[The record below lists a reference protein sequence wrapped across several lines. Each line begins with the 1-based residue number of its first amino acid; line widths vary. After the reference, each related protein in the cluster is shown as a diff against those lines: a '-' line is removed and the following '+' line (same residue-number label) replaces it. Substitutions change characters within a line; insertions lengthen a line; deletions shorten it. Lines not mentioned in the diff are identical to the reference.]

1 MPPTIMVTVGM
12 LPAAAALLDVLPLGL
27 LLLGLELQA
36 ATAMAV
42 AVATAASAT
51 AEPLRNMG
59 VLLIIGVMLDFRDV
73 LERRAWLAPGDA
85 VPAPQAPAAS
95 VCAGGRQLRS

>member
-27 LLLGLELQA
+27 LALELLELELELQA
-36 ATAMAV
+36 ATARAV
-42 AVATAASAT
+42 AVAAAASAT

-59 VLLIIGVMLDFRDV
+59 VLLIIGVMLDF
-73 LERRAWLAPGDA
+73 
-85 VPAPQAPAAS
+85 S
-95 VCAGGRQLRS
+95 